1 MVVPRPKRLNRSRP
15 AGLRARARTRRV
27 RSIFVAK
34 PYTRGALL
42 AAVRAMLDGDLADET
57 GDEDERNGTL
67 AASAAR

>member
-1 MVVPRPKRLNRSRP
+1 
-15 AGLRARARTRRV
+15 V